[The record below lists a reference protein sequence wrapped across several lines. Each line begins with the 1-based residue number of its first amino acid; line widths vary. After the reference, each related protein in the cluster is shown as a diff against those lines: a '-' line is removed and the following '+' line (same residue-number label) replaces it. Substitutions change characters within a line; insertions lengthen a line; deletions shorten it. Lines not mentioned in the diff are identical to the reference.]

1 MRTLQTMVAGLV
13 ISAAALGTAKAGVIE
28 HQTLKGK
35 AASLE
40 FLISTPETCADG
52 SAGSSD
58 QFLSVFG
65 EESLVTSHV
74 SGKTL
79 INALSIIYV
88 LADSCTGEVSI
99 ATGQVAGGFNSISP
113 RRALLNATVPLI
125 DANTGAPAGTAS
137 VALTLQGGS
146 ITGFTNEHDKT
157 VFPDQSFFRTDQI
170 KSTTRP
176 ASASGSVTVNGV
188 QFVGHLTQSLMFD
201 NRNSVTDIGK

>member
-1 MRTLQTMVAGLV
+1 MRRIGTMAVGLV
-13 ISAAALGTAKAGVIE
+13 MSVAAVGTAKAGVIE

-40 FLISTPETCADG
+40 FLISTPKTCADG
-52 SAGSSD
+52 TAGSSD
-58 QFLSVFG
+58 QFVSVFG
-65 EESLVTSHV
+65 EESLITSRV
-74 SGKTL
+74 SGRTL

-99 ATGQVAGGFNSISP
+99 ATGQVSGGFNSINP
-113 RRALLNATVPLI
+113 RRALLNATVPLTDI
-125 DANTGAPAGTAS
+125 NTGAPAGTAS

-146 ITGFTNEHDKT
+146 ITGFTTEHDKT
-157 VFPDQSFFRTDQI
+157 VFPDGSFFRTDQI

-176 ASASGSVTVNGV
+176 ASASGSLTVNGV

-201 NRNSVTDIGK
+201 NRDSVTDIGK